1 MKRRHSFRC
10 CRSRSPRRR
19 GMVSLEVVMTV
30 AVMLPVAAALLFLGI
45 KICAT
50 LYQAVGAIVA
60 WPFL

>member
-1 MKRRHSFRC
+1 MKPRHSRN
-10 CRSRSPRRR
+10 RSHLHRRR

-30 AVMLPVAAALLFLGI
+30 AVMLPVAGALLFLGI